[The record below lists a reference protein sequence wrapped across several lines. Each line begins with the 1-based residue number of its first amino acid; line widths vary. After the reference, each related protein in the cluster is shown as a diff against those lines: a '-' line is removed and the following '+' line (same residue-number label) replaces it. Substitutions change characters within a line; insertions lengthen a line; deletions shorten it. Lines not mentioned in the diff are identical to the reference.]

1 MLLLK
6 DKGLV
11 LAGEGHGDIKV
22 AVEKGV
28 GSKTMKQTSFCV
40 CGKE

>member
-1 MLLLK
+1 MFLPK
-6 DKGLV
+6 DKGSV
-11 LAGEGHGDIKV
+11 LGGEETGAIEV

>member
-1 MLLLK
+1 MFRLK
-6 DKGLV
+6 GKALV
-11 LAGEGHGDIKV
+11 LAGEETGDIEA